1 MRTHIHPT
9 THAAMLAV
17 VALGFFH
24 IARPL
29 AVSAQSSATA
39 RVEAIVLPADAAWIA
54 YRATDRV
61 ARAEAGSPAARHEES
76 GTVAWRNEDPAD
88 PTVTVVTVAHLG
100 S

>member
-1 MRTHIHPT
+1 MRTHRRPT
-9 THAAMLAV
+9 VHATMLAI
-17 VALGFFH
+17 VAIGFFH

-39 RVEAIVLPADAAWIA
+39 RVEAVVLAADAAWTA
-54 YRATDRV
+54 YRVTERV
-61 ARAEAGSPAARHEES
+61 VRADAGSPAARHEES